1 MNNMNNMNNLDNIS
15 NPYLRNFYF
24 SCATFSEYKVTLDIR
39 YINTLEDIVTDCKKD
54 LLKTLETYNFIDLTD
69 ICKKSNFHIHTH
81 TLDEILTCSA
91 ENKIYIC
98 DCHC

>member
-1 MNNMNNMNNLDNIS
+1 MDYKN

-24 SCATFSEYKVTLDIR
+24 SSATFSEYKVTLDIR